1 MNQKLL
7 NIFFLFFLFC
17 CFGQQ
22 NQEFKEVKNYYD
34 YQRFMLNNE
43 FKKRFDQENNLSN
56 KISIEGTFQQ
66 FMVKLDSIQNYA
78 LVNALVKVKIRED
91 LDRLK
96 VPTKLNT
103 ELENPTK
110 NNLSKD
116 AKYPG
121 GFNLMRQQLVDL
133 FYTNAVLADHKILKT
148 DLLFVVE
155 KDGSI
160 SSVQAKGDNFTFNRQ
175 AEIALY
181 SLPDKFSPAL
191 VNGTAIRYRFRLP
204 LAMDFE

>member
-34 YQRFMLNNE
+34 YQRFMLNSE

-160 SSVQAKGDNFTFNRQ
+160 SSVKAKGDNFTFNRQ

>member
-34 YQRFMLNNE
+34 YQRFMLNSE

>member
-96 VPTKLNT
+96 VPTKLST
-103 ELENPTK
+103 ELENPSK

>member
-7 NIFFLFFLFC
+7 NIFFLFFLFWC
-17 CFGQQ
+17 CGQQ

-56 KISIEGTFQQ
+56 KVSIEGNFQQ

-78 LVNALVKVKIRED
+78 LLNALVKVKIRED

-96 VPTKLNT
+96 FPTKVNS
-103 ELENPTK
+103 ELENPNK

-181 SLPDKFSPAL
+181 SLPDKFSPAV